1 MSSMSSGL
9 IPPPAKRER
18 VRQPPPTP
26 NGPPGPFDACLRHDA
41 QLLYYFQMQRLP
53 PPRSRDKISVPCAG
67 PRAPRRFNL
76 IARTSFNVLPDLKE
90 LTPSPVTAPRHLQQL
105 GDAITV
111 APHSPNVVQR
121 RIPWKA

>member
-9 IPPPAKRER
+9 IPPPAEKRKSAAASSHAEW
-18 VRQPPPTP
+18 PTGTVP
-26 NGPPGPFDACLRHDA
+26 RLVRHDA

-53 PPRSRDKISVPCAG
+53 PPRCVDKISVPCAG

-111 APHSPNVVQR
+111 APHSPNAVQS